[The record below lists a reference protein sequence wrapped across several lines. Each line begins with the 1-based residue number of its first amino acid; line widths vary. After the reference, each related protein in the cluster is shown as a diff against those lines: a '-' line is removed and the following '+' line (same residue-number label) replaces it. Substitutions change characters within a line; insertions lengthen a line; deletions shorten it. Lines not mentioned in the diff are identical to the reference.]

1 MALFDKYGGRSFW
14 AGAVDTFYGRLIQD
28 PALSKH
34 FVGRDVNKV
43 KAMNTH
49 LLECA
54 LGNTSEH
61 FSVSVRRVHM
71 DLSVQRADF
80 NRFLELFTTVL
91 REKGVSDTDL
101 EEIGE
106 VLTAFEDDVLRT
118 G

>member
-1 MALFDKYGGRSFW
+1 MALFDKYGGMSFW
-14 AGAVDTFYGRLIQD
+14 SGAVDTFYGRLLQD
-28 PALSKH
+28 PHMSRY

-61 FSVSVRRVHM
+61 FSVSVKRVHANM
-71 DLSVQRADF
+71 TIDRSAF
-80 NRFLELFTTVL
+80 TRFLELFTEVL
-91 REKGVSDTDL
+91 REQGVSAADL

-118 G
+118 

>member
-1 MALFDKYGGRSFW
+1 MALYDKYGGRAFW
-14 AGAVDTFYGRLIQD
+14 SDAVEVFYGRLLQD
-28 PALSKH
+28 PQLSRY

-61 FSVSVRRVHM
+61 FSVSVKRVH
-71 DLSVQRADF
+71 ADMTIDRTAF
-80 NRFLELFTTVL
+80 NRFLELFTAVL
-91 REKGVSDTDL
+91 REKGVAASDMQ
-101 EEIGE
+101 EIAE

-118 G
+118 H

>member
-1 MALFDKYGGRSFW
+1 MALFDKYGGMSFW
-14 AGAVDTFYGRLIQD
+14 SGAVEAFYSRLLQD
-28 PALSKH
+28 PQMSTY

-54 LGNTSEH
+54 LGNTTEH
-61 FSVSVRRVHM
+61 FSVSVKRVHANM
-71 DLSVQRADF
+71 TIDRPAF
-80 NRFLELFTTVL
+80 TRFLELFTAVL
-91 REKGVSDTDL
+91 REQGVSAADL

-118 G
+118 